1 LTSADARS
9 ISASGECRLPARPR
23 TAGGI
28 LANPALEAIHADVAE
43 LLALPPLEGFIAVL
57 EL

>member
-1 LTSADARS
+1 
-9 ISASGECRLPARPR
+9 LPADE
-23 TAGGI
+23 I